1 MSIKFRLIGSVSMIF
16 LIIVGMF
23 AATWIVTSS
32 QKNDSLVIN
41 LAGRQRMLSQKL
53 AKETLA
59 FGAIKS
65 DALKAQIASTIDV
78 FETTL
83 EALSDSGEAPLTTD
97 PTGAMAKLPAASSAV
112 HVQLVKVSD
121 LWVAYKAEIE
131 KAVTSGEPDVVKISS
146 QSVEVLKTMDT
157 AVVMMQGESEDR
169 VFTLLI
175 TQLVCVLIGVVIV
188 LIVLYNLN
196 TKLTTPLGNLQKFA
210 GQIAD
215 GDLDVSISGA
225 YTEELLALKDAIVTM
240 VDNLKENMTEVAV
253 KGEQADRK
261 SVV

>member
-32 QKNDSLVIN
+32 QKKDSLVIN

-83 EALSDSGEAPLTTD
+83 EALSDSGEAP
-97 PTGAMAKLPAASSAV
+97 
-112 HVQLVKVSD
+112 
-121 LWVAYKAEIE
+121 
-131 KAVTSGEPDVVKISS
+131 
-146 QSVEVLKTMDT
+146 
-157 AVVMMQGESEDR
+157 
-169 VFTLLI
+169 
-175 TQLVCVLIGVVIV
+175 
-188 LIVLYNLN
+188 
-196 TKLTTPLGNLQKFA
+196 
-210 GQIAD
+210 
-215 GDLDVSISGA
+215 
-225 YTEELLALKDAIVTM
+225 
-240 VDNLKENMTEVAV
+240 
-253 KGEQADRK
+253 
-261 SVV
+261 